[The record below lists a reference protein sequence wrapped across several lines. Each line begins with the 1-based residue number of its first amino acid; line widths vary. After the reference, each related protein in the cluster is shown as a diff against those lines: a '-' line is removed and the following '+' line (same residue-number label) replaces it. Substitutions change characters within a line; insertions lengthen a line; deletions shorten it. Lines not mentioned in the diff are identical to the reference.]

1 MQLSA
6 KINYFF
12 VVFSA
17 YKWGKYINQI
27 TQINNNYPPNN
38 YPQKVAKGQKNCFS
52 EETMVS

>member
-12 VVFSA
+12 IVFSA

-27 TQINNNYPPNN
+27 IQINNN

>member
-12 VVFSA
+12 IVFSA

-27 TQINNNYPPNN
+27 IQINNNYP
-38 YPQKVAKGQKNCFS
+38 QKVTKGQ
-52 EETMVS
+52 